1 MTVAELEAKLLV
13 NQPLFNKL
21 AIVNTPNLYGL
32 FNTLI
37 ADHCRGNERCAEIL
51 NNKPSHKLKMIYDD
65 NMHIETMYYYVS
77 WYDANIRVSVNAINI
92 NITVNGYYR
101 QPNRIFEM
109 EFERFYELYVNNVY
123 VKD

>member
-13 NQPLFNKL
+13 NQAMFNKL
-21 AIVNTPNLYGL
+21 AIVNAPNLYGL
-32 FNTLI
+32 FNTLV
-37 ADHCRGNERCAEIL
+37 ADHCSGNKHCTDIL
-51 NNKPSHKLKMIYDD
+51 NNKPSHRLEMIYDD
-65 NMHIETMYYYVS
+65 NMHIKTMHYYVS

-92 NITVNGYYR
+92 KINVNTYYQ
-101 QPNRIFEM
+101 QPVRIFEM